1 MDWFWLALLG
11 LVVGCIGTLV
21 GAGGGFILMPILALL
36 YPIESPAT
44 LASISLAVV
53 FFNALSGSIGYARQK
68 LIDYRAGLIFLAAG
82 IPGAILGALITSRI
96 PRAAFDIILGVTLIV
111 AACCIL
117 AFGAIRPRTP
127 ASDHDSSP
135 TPTRRRTL
143 GAAISFFV
151 GIISS
156 LLGIGGGIIHVPAM
170 VYLLKFPVHIAAAT
184 SHFVLAGTSLA
195 GTIAHLTGGEYT
207 HGFRRTAAL
216 ALGAVVGAQI
226 GARLARRTPSTWIM
240 RGLAV
245 ALILVGLRVI
255 TVAWSKP

>member
-1 MDWFWLALLG
+1 MLWLSLLG

-36 YPIESPAT
+36 YPDEPPAT

-68 LIDYRAGLIFLAAG
+68 LIDYRAGLLFLAAG
-82 IPGAILGALITSRI
+82 IPGAIIGALITSHI
-96 PRAAFDIILGVTLIV
+96 PRATFDIILGITLILI
-111 AACCIL
+111 ALAIL
-117 AFGAIRPRTP
+117 AFGTIRPHSST
-127 ASDHDSSP
+127 SDHNSP
-135 TPTRRRTL
+135 TAPPNRRGF

-216 ALGAVVGAQI
+216 ALGAVIGAQI
-226 GARLARRTPSTWIM
+226 GARLAKRTPPTWIM

-255 TVAWSKP
+255 TVAWSKPNP

>member
-1 MDWFWLALLG
+1 MVWFWLSLLG

-36 YPIESPAT
+36 YPAESPAT

-68 LIDYRAGLIFLAAG
+68 LIDYRSGLLFLAAG
-82 IPGAILGALITSRI
+82 IPGAIIGALITSHI
-96 PRAAFDIILGVTLIV
+96 PRNAFDIILGLSLI
-111 AACCIL
+111 AAAIAIL
-117 AFGAIRPRTP
+117 IFGSIRPRSA
-127 ASDHDSSP
+127 ASDRTEP
-135 TPTRRRTL
+135 TPRRRTL
-143 GAAISFFV
+143 GITISFFV

-207 HGFRRTAAL
+207 HGFKRTAAL
-216 ALGAVVGAQI
+216 ALGAVIGAQI
-226 GARLARRTPSTWIM
+226 GTRLAKRTPPTWIM

-245 ALILVGLRVI
+245 ALILVGLRV
-255 TVAWSKP
+255 VYAGMSK